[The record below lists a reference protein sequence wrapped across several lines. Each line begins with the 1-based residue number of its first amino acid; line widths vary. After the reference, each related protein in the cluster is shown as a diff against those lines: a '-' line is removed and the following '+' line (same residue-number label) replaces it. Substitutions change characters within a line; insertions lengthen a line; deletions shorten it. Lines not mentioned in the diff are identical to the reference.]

1 MLRYGSVIAA
11 AVIASTLAVAASG
24 CGMSADAKARDAFE
38 SAVQDVGP
46 NSRGGVPGYCRE
58 HLAMSEGECLDV
70 FSNAAAYC
78 PWPDNN
84 MPTILKSWDGGAGR
98 TLRVRGKYRDG
109 TTYTRDVV
117 IVKYQG
123 KWKLKFPYWLDG
135 RSQPPCPPS

>member
-1 MLRYGSVIAA
+1 MLRYGGVIAA
-11 AVIASTLAVAASG
+11 AVLASALAEAASG
-24 CGMSADAKARDAFE
+24 CAMSADAKARDAFK

-46 NSRGGVPGYCRE
+46 NSRGGIPEYCRE
-58 HLAMSEGECLDV
+58 HIAMSNGDCLDV
-70 FSNAAAYC
+70 FANAAAYC

-84 MPTILKSWDGGAGR
+84 MPAILKSWDGGGGQ

-123 KWKLKFPYWLDG
+123 KLKLDHPYWLDG
-135 RSQPPCPPS
+135 KSQPPCPPG